1 MYRDILALFILIV
14 LTIPVSYRLN
24 VSRSR
29 AMVVVMGLIMT
40 FGYMGGIR
48 ECILWNCST
57 LCNFIGGFIL
67 LYYKKTKIFSM

>member
-40 FGYMGGIR
+40 FGYMGGGYSGMYFM
-48 ECILWNCST
+48 ELQYS
-57 LCNFIGGFIL
+57 L
-67 LYYKKTKIFSM
+67 